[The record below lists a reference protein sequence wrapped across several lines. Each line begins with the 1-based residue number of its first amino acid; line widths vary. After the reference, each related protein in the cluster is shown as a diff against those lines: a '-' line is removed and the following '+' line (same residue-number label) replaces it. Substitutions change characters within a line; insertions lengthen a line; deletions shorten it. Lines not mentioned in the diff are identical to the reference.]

1 MHHELF
7 SFPCYLTK
15 FAILTV
21 NFFSMKHFLDLLLFV
36 TFLFLLLFGLQF
48 NYFDVVWGKRNFD
61 VIWRWSF
68 FLWKISDQIYLL
80 NLRLCSL
87 GWLYGFLIF
96 YLVSVAFIMIL
107 SLFFLCYNLFMINLD
122 LFFKVNL
129 RFVVRSSIINT
140 FIRNKSSIRV
150 DFVTFIVIF
159 LFVFSLFINIDVSYL
174 FLFCI
179 LIIMFPSAFPIFF
192 IVNIMIRKLSF
203 F

>member
-68 FLWKISDQIYLL
+68 FLGKISDQIYLL

-87 GWLYGFLIF
+87 WGLYGFLIF

-129 RFVVRSSIINT
+129 RFIVRSIINT
-140 FIRNKSSIRV
+140 SIRNKSSIRV

-159 LFVFSLFINIDVSYL
+159 LFVFSLFLNIDVSHL

>member
-21 NFFSMKHFLDLLLFV
+21 DFFRMKYLLDFLLFV
-36 TFLFLLLFGLQF
+36 TFLFLLLLGLQF
-48 NYFDVVWGKRNFD
+48 NYFDIVWGKRNFD
-61 VIWRWSF
+61 VIWGWPF

-80 NLRLCSL
+80 NFRRCSL
-87 GWLYGFLIF
+87 GWFYGFLIF
-96 YLVSVAFIMIL
+96 YLVSMAIMIL
-107 SLFFLCYNLFMINLD
+107 SLFFLCDNLFMVNLN

-129 RFVVRSSIINT
+129 RFIVRSCIINT
-140 FIRNKSSIRV
+140 FVRNKSSIRV
-150 DFVTFIVIF
+150 DFVTFIVVF
-159 LFVFSLFINIDVSYL
+159 LFVFPLFFNIDIFHL

-179 LIIMFPSAFPIFF
+179 LIVMFPFGFPISF
-192 IVNIMIRKLSF
+192 ILNIMIWKLSF